1 MKELKLVPISTM
13 GQVENNR
20 IYINKTLN
28 AALLVD
34 FSCEIIVEKD
44 VNAIFVDVVKFG
56 NITFESKINSNVE
69 YLVFDSQNTN
79 RYFNIN
85 GKLKYTEISLTS
97 TNESLNISLFD
108 ENSESYA
115 KRLCILADSNS
126 KFVDYIDHKNKNTIS
141 NISNIGVA
149 FNSNII
155 FDVTGKIEKGMSKTK
170 CQQLSRGIVM
180 DDNSTVTAKP
190 ILLIDE
196 YDCFANH
203 GATIGKMSDEDLF
216 YLMSRGL
223 SKKEAFMLIL
233 SGIINPFIEAITIEG
248 IKDKISSKIS
258 NMIEK

>member
-1 MKELKLVPISTM
+1 M
-13 GQVENNR
+13 
-20 IYINKTLN
+20 
-28 AALLVD
+28 
-34 FSCEIIVEKD
+34 
-44 VNAIFVDVVKFG
+44 
-56 NITFESKINSNVE
+56 
-69 YLVFDSQNTN
+69 
-79 RYFNIN
+79 
-85 GKLKYTEISLTS
+85 
-97 TNESLNISLFD
+97 
-108 ENSESYA
+108 YA